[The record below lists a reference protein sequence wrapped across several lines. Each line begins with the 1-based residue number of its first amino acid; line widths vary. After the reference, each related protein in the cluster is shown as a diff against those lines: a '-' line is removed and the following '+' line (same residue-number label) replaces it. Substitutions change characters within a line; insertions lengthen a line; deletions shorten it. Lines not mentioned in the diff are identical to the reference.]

1 MRYRTPRLTTNLYAG
16 HNVQLCRIQI
26 YRHNLI
32 QRGAGIETVPNH
44 RIKALAKIDDVADQI
59 LAGLH
64 VQIGLLFR
72 CVRPL
77 HLNGADRARRD
88 REVSVVTIR
97 GVNQDL
103 VIG

>member
-1 MRYRTPRLTTNLYAG
+1 MRYRTPRLTTNLYTG

-32 QRGAGIETVPNH
+32 QRGAGIEAVPNYGVQ
-44 RIKALAKIDDVADQI
+44 ALAKIDDIADQI

-77 HLNGADRARRD
+77 HLNGADRARWD
-88 REVSVVTIR
+88 REVSVVPLR